1 MSDRTYNTSWKGDK
15 IPVEFGE
22 SRTVSIFEFTA
33 GSGWERRLLF
43 ANRWSRTSNIC
54 IRMLSVTINA
64 SANMAFTEQNLDI
77 GDLCE
82 INPINSVRV
91 RCYLFDPES
100 PRSTPTIRLMNLL
113 EEINVWIG
121 VKRGRK

>member
-1 MSDRTYNTSWKGDK
+1 MYMYKTSWKDDK

-22 SRTVSIFEFTA
+22 SRTMSIFEFTA

-54 IRMLSVTINA
+54 IRMLSVTING

-82 INPINSVRV
+82 INPINSTHVV
-91 RCYLFDPES
+91 IYSIL
-100 PRSTPTIRLMNLL
+100 T
-113 EEINVWIG
+113 G
-121 VKRGRK
+121 G